1 MAETK
6 KILELMINSKLF
18 KKSLL
23 SGVLSSASMY
33 VNMFTRGVRSNSVQD
48 INSSM
53 QLNLEIL

>member
-1 MAETK
+1 MVETK

-23 SGVLSSASMY
+23 SGILSSASMY
-33 VNMFTRGVRSNSVQD
+33 VNMLTRGVRSNKIQD

-53 QLNLEIL
+53 QLNLDIL